1 MTRTDRTLSWVL
13 PSLLLLSVRAQFQ
26 PGLYE
31 DWPCVA
37 SYNIS
42 RYPNYLQVQA
52 EDLVGSVINFTGVYK
67 KSSSFNKYPV
77 YRREYLYQ
85 DPHHSMSFPGENR
98 NRGVLRQSALNLF
111 LDNQGRWQL
120 LEDGLVVGYTSQDQA
135 CRDLTETSQD
145 WRMSSVEGLSKHIRL
160 NIDKME
166 DVHYP
171 DFYEISFAPLKLN
184 GFYKKTQPS
193 YSDAPIYK
201 KPGLGSM
208 QNYLFL
214 YKGSWMVAKDPLS
227 QTMSYRMYQDSGA
240 SLVPLASLPWHVV
253 NNDGSLGEQ
262 SQIRVR
268 GLQQSFPPSYSLVSS
283 GAVRENLPSLLGYY
297 RLTNNTKYSIPV
309 YENVEHNNFMFQD
322 LDGSWVV
329 STSLSAGVKL
339 LSQDSKG
346 SPLPLTDVSWRY
358 HLNGWQTDHTFRAVG
373 EATPETKA
381 AQLRLGLSIGFPIAA
396 AVVLVIIIL
405 ALCSCLRKRKAKT
418 LEDNSQTAT
427 LRRVSQL

>member
-1 MTRTDRTLSWVL
+1 MLL
-13 PSLLLLSVRAQFQ
+13 SLLLSARAQFQ

-37 SYNIS
+37 SYNVS

-52 EDLVGSVINFTGVYK
+52 EDLVGNAINFTGVYK
-67 KSSSFNKYPV
+67 KSSRFNKYPV

-85 DPHHSMSFPGENR
+85 DAHLSMSFPGEER
-98 NRGVLRQSALNLF
+98 NKGVLRQSGLNLF
-111 LDNQGRWQL
+111 LGNQGRWQL
-120 LEDGLVVGYTSQDQA
+120 LEDGLVVGYTSQDQT

-145 WRMSSVEGLSKHIRL
+145 WRMSSVEGLSQHIRL
-160 NIDKME
+160 RIEKLE
-166 DVHYP
+166 EPQYP

-184 GFYKKTQPS
+184 GFYKKTPPS
-193 YSDAPIYK
+193 YNDAPIYK

-240 SLVPLASLPWHVV
+240 SLVPLPSLPWHVV
-253 NNDGSLGEQ
+253 NNDASLGEQ

-268 GLQQSFPPSYSLVSS
+268 GLQQTFPPSYTLVSS

-309 YENVEHNNFMFQD
+309 YENVEQNAFMFQD
-322 LDGSWVV
+322 QEGSWVV

-346 SPLPLTDVSWRY
+346 SPLPLRDVNWRY
-358 HLNGWQTDHTFRAVG
+358 HLNGWQTDQTFRAVG

-381 AQLRLGLSIGFPIAA
+381 AQLRLGLSIGFPVAA
-396 AVVLVIIIL
+396 AVILVIIVL

-418 LEDNSQTAT
+418 LEDDSQTAT

>member
-1 MTRTDRTLSWVL
+1 MLL
-13 PSLLLLSVRAQFQ
+13 SLLLSARAQFQ

-37 SYNIS
+37 SYNVS

-52 EDLVGSVINFTGVYK
+52 EDLVGNAINFTGVYK
-67 KSSSFNKYPV
+67 KSSTFNKYPV

-85 DPHHSMSFPGENR
+85 DAHLSMSFPGEER
-98 NRGVLRQSALNLF
+98 NKGVLRQSGLNLF
-111 LDNQGRWQL
+111 LGNQGRWQL
-120 LEDGLVVGYTSQDQA
+120 LEDGLVVGYTSQDQT

-145 WRMSSVEGLSKHIRL
+145 WRMSSVEGLSQHIRL
-160 NIDKME
+160 KIEKLE
-166 DVHYP
+166 EPQYP

-184 GFYKKTQPS
+184 GFYKKTPPS
-193 YSDAPIYK
+193 YNDAPIYK

-240 SLVPLASLPWHVV
+240 SLVPLPSLPWHVV
-253 NNDGSLGEQ
+253 NNDASLGEQ

-268 GLQQSFPPSYSLVSS
+268 GLQQTFPPSYTLVSS

-309 YENVEHNNFMFQD
+309 YENVEQNAFMFQD
-322 LDGSWVV
+322 QEGSWVV

-346 SPLPLTDVSWRY
+346 SPLPLRDVSWRY
-358 HLNGWQTDHTFRAVG
+358 HLNGWQTDQTFRAVG

-381 AQLRLGLSIGFPIAA
+381 AQLRLGLSIGFPVAA
-396 AVVLVIIIL
+396 AVILVIIVL

-418 LEDNSQTAT
+418 LEDDSQTAT

>member
-1 MTRTDRTLSWVL
+1 MTRPWVL
-13 PSLLLLSVRAQFQ
+13 FSLLLPGLRGQFQ

-31 DWPCVA
+31 DWPCVG

-42 RYPNYLQVQA
+42 RYPAYLQVTA
-52 EDLVGSVINFTGVYK
+52 EDLVGNVINFTGIFS

-85 DPHHSMSFPGENR
+85 DPHHSMTFPGQTR
-98 NRGVLRQSALNLF
+98 NQGVLRQSGLNF
-111 LDNQGRWQL
+111 YMGNQGRWQL
-120 LEDGLVVGYTSQDQA
+120 KEDGLATGYSSQDQA

-160 NIDKME
+160 RIERME

-184 GFYKKTQPS
+184 GFYKQTQPS

-214 YKGSWMVAKDPLS
+214 YKGSWMVARDPLS

-240 SLVPLASLPWHVV
+240 SLVPLPSQPWHVV
-253 NNDGSLGEQ
+253 QNDGSLGSQ
-262 SQIRVR
+262 AQIRVR
-268 GLQQSFPPSYSLVSS
+268 GLQQTFPPSYTLASS
-283 GAVRENLPSLLGYY
+283 GAVRENLPSLLGLY
-297 RLTNNTKYSIPV
+297 RLTNHTKYSIPV
-309 YENVEHNNFMFQD
+309 YENLEHHNFLFQD
-322 LDGSWVV
+322 QDGSWVV

-346 SPLPLTDVSWRY
+346 SPLPLDDVSWRY
-358 HLNGWQTDHTFRAVG
+358 HLNGWQTDHTFRAIG
-373 EATPETKA
+373 EATPETRA
-381 AQLRLGLSIGFPIAA
+381 AQLRLGLSIGFPVVA
-396 AVVLVIIIL
+396 AVILVIIIL

-418 LEDNSQTAT
+418 LEDHSQTAT

>member
-1 MTRTDRTLSWVL
+1 MTRPWLL
-13 PSLLLLSVRAQFQ
+13 FSLLLPARGQFQ
-26 PGLYE
+26 PGVYE
-31 DWPCVA
+31 DWPCVG

-42 RYPNYLQVQA
+42 RYPTYLQVQA
-52 EDLVGSVINFTGVYK
+52 EDLVGNMINLTGVYS
-67 KSSSFNKYPV
+67 KSSSYNKYPV

-85 DPHHSMSFPGENR
+85 DQQPQLRLSFSGENR
-98 NRGVLRQSALNLF
+98 RNPGVLRQSGLSLF
-111 LDNQGRWQL
+111 LGNQGRWQL
-120 LEDGLVVGYTSQDQA
+120 LEDGLAVGYTSQDRD

-160 NIDKME
+160 RIDKME

-171 DFYEISFAPLKLN
+171 DFYQISFAPLKLN
-184 GFYKKTQPS
+184 GFYKQTQPS
-193 YSDAPIYK
+193 YNDAPIYK
-201 KPGLGSM
+201 KPGVGNM

-214 YKGSWMVAKDPLS
+214 YKGSWMVARDPLS

-240 SLVPLASLPWHVV
+240 SLVPLPSKPWNVV
-253 NNDGSLGEQ
+253 NSDGSLGSQ

-268 GLQQSFPPSYSLVSS
+268 GLQQTFPPSYTLVSS
-283 GAVRENLPSLLGYY
+283 GPVREHLPSLLGLY

-309 YENVEHNNFMFQD
+309 YENVEHHNFMFQD
-322 LDGSWVV
+322 QDGSWVV

-346 SPLPLTDVSWRY
+346 SPLPLVGVSWKY
-358 HLNGWQTDHTFRAVG
+358 HLNGWQTDHTFRAIG

-381 AQLRLGLSIGFPIAA
+381 AQLRLGLSIGFPVAA
-396 AVVLVIIIL
+396 AVILVIIVL
-405 ALCSCLRKRKAKT
+405 ALCSCLRRRKTKT
-418 LEDNSQTAT
+418 LDDQSQTAT